1 MKYTK
6 NPLQK
11 QEEEINKLL
20 FMPIIHKNNIGSSS
34 DFSKI
39 KMELSILYKKLKEKN
54 KSLGA

>member
-20 FMPIIHKNNIGSSS
+20 FMPILHKNIKSSSS

-39 KMELSILYKKLKEKN
+39 KMELFILYKKLKENN
-54 KSLGA
+54 KSLSA